1 MKAHIDGRDVQLK
14 VEDAYQR
21 LDGAIKK
28 TKTTGT
34 DRPVVRYMSG
44 WVPKPKPS
52 KKGSTNKV
60 SPAKKP
66 AAKKPAAKPT
76 LPEDLSEMTLKDLK
90 ALATEIELP
99 GRSTMTKTD
108 LVKAMS

>member
-1 MKAHIDGRDVQLK
+1 MKVTIDGRDVQVN
-14 VEDAYQR
+14 VEKAYQR

-44 WVPKPKPS
+44 WVPEPKPS
-52 KKGSTNKV
+52 KKRSTNKV
-60 SPAKKP
+60 SPAKNPPKS
-66 AAKKPAAKPT
+66 KIVELT
-76 LPEDLSEMTLKDLK
+76 LPEDLNDMTLKDLK
-90 ALATEIELP
+90 KLAAEIDLA
-99 GRSTMTKTD
+99 GRSTMSKKD